1 MKECELIKRGH
12 TFGLLA
18 VSPKSDQHLFSPD
31 NINTSLRE
39 KIMGTEKKKK
49 DKQKENALI
58 FYQILLTN
66 SCIRAKVLHC
76 TCK

>member
-49 DKQKENALI
+49 KINKRRML
-58 FYQILLTN
+58 
-66 SCIRAKVLHC
+66 
-76 TCK
+76 